1 MSDATAPSITPEH
14 YRTTLGHFC
23 TGVTIVSAMSDGAPV
38 GFTCQSFSAL
48 SLEPALILICPGKT
62 SSSWPKIEAAGHFCV
77 NVLSEEQE
85 ELCRGFAMSGA
96 DKFAGIGW
104 TPAPSTGAPL
114 LHGALAW
121 VECRLDS
128 VQDGGDHV
136 VAIGRV
142 LEMGSSPGAPLL
154 FYRGGYGRFAV

>member
-136 VAIGRV
+136 
-142 LEMGSSPGAPLL
+142 
-154 FYRGGYGRFAV
+154 

>member
-1 MSDATAPSITPEH
+1 
-14 YRTTLGHFC
+14 
-23 TGVTIVSAMSDGAPV
+23 
-38 GFTCQSFSAL
+38 
-48 SLEPALILICPGKT
+48 
-62 SSSWPKIEAAGHFCV
+62 
-77 NVLSEEQE
+77 
-85 ELCRGFAMSGA
+85 SGA

-128 VQDGGDHV
+128 VQDGGDPV
-136 VAIGRV
+136 GAIGRV